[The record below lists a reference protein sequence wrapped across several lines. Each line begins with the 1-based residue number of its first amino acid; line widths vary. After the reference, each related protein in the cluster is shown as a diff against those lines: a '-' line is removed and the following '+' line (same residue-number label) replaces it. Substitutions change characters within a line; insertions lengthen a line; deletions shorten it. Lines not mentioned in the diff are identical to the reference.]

1 MKLHLVEIDHPKQ
14 NVVTSIIVLY
24 KERHLRLCTRVKRPM
39 SHTRVITSDPIRRTT
54 PSTMYH
60 RHSLLSCTVSKTSDN
75 SNLHNLYAW
84 LCVLRISHHANT
96 PWLLLLILADTKG
109 KTIRYWPDRSLK
121 PIMVQNQGGNNPE
134 GVNHITSSYPV
145 KDDFNLF
152 FPKRWLSI
160 SKYGY
165 PILFKPT
172 VEFANLAYDPG

>member
-1 MKLHLVEIDHPKQ
+1 MRWWNCTSLKSTIQ
-14 NVVTSIIVLY
+14 NRMLW
-24 KERHLRLCTRVKRPM
+24 LPLLFFTRNGFFDFVREWKNQCRILAK
-39 SHTRVITSDPIRRTT
+39 SRRTT